1 MATLNAKVF
10 KHHYKKSDGTYNV
23 KIVLYH
29 GTSVY
34 LDTEH
39 YVVDKQLTKSFKIKD
54 QFVLAQLG
62 VTLSKYRKAI
72 SELGE
77 KINALSADS
86 LKQHLIGNEL
96 KVDFLKF
103 SDDYITELKSKE
115 ATAKS
120 GANFQTVRNHLLDF
134 TNHSGSLPIQ
144 FISVE
149 FISQFEKFL
158 RKERI
163 MIRKDQ
169 FGKMRKTKG
178 KPLPDASIHVYLR
191 DFQGLFSAA
200 MKKFNRPSIHLIP
213 IKYNPFDEYK
223 IVDAPETAKRSL
235 EIQQLSNIRDCQTPK
250 DSRAELAR
258 NMGMLSFYLCGMNAV
273 DFYKKQ
279 YTIRNG
285 RMEYRRS
292 KTSGRRKDKAFIS
305 IHIPEEAKP
314 LLDYAATVRERYAS
328 IGNLNKAL
336 SRGMGML
343 AKLTGIDAL
352 EFYAFRHSFGNH
364 ASNTCRKPTKEV
376 ALALNH
382 IEEGFKTTNIYIARD
397 WRIIDE
403 VQLAVLSLLKPKPDF
418 CPPNEFRTILSG
430 ITLPALHQTIAL
442 PIDEEVYA

>member
-54 QFVLAQLG
+54 QFVLAQLAT
-62 VTLSKYRKAI
+62 TLSKYRKAI
-72 SELGE
+72 GELGE

-86 LKQHLIGNEL
+86 LKQHLIGNEQ
-96 KVDFLKF
+96 KVDFLIF
-103 SDDYITELKSKE
+103 SEEYITELKSRE

-120 GANFQTVRNHLLDF
+120 AANFQTVRNHLLDF
-134 TNHSGSLPIQ
+134 NDHHDSLPIE

-149 FISQFEKFL
+149 FISRFEKFL
-158 RKERI
+158 RKERT

-169 FGKMRKTKG
+169 FGKLRKSKG

-200 MKKFNRPSIHLIP
+200 MKKYNRPSIHLIP
-213 IKYNPFDEYK
+213 IKFNPFEEYK
-223 IVDAPETAKRSL
+223 IVDAPETEKRSL
-235 EIQQLSNIRDCQTPK
+235 EIEQLCKIRDCKVPEG
-250 DSRAELAR
+250 SRAELAR
-258 NMGMLSFYLCGMNAV
+258 NLGMLSFYLCGMNAV
-273 DFYKKQ
+273 DIYKQQ
-279 YTIRNG
+279 YAIRNG
-285 RMEYRRS
+285 RIEYQRS

-305 IHIPEEAKP
+305 IHIPEEAKT
-314 LLDYAATVRERYAS
+314 LLEFAATVRKRYAT

-336 SRGMGML
+336 SKGMRML
-343 AKLTGIDAL
+343 SKLTCIDGL

-382 IEEGFKTTNIYIARD
+382 IEEGFKTTNIYIAKN
-397 WRIIDE
+397 WTIVDE
-403 VQLAVLSLLKPKPDF
+403 VQEAVLSLLKPRKPTPVRSIQQALIFLMDYVQ
-418 CPPNEFRTILSG
+418 
-430 ITLPALHQTIAL
+430 LPCIA
-442 PIDEEVYA
+442 

>member
-1 MATLNAKVF
+1 LIMATLNAKVF

-72 SELGE
+72 GELGE

-103 SDDYITELKSKE
+103 SEEYIAELKSQE

-134 TNHSGSLPIQ
+134 NDHRESLPIE

-149 FISQFEKFL
+149 FISRFEKFL
-158 RKERI
+158 RKERT

-169 FGKMRKTKG
+169 FGKLRKSKG
-178 KPLPDASIHVYLR
+178 KPLPDSSIHVYLR

-200 MKKFNRPSIHLIP
+200 MKKYNRPSIHLVP
-213 IKYNPFDEYK
+213 IKHNPFEEYK
-223 IVDAPETAKRSL
+223 IVDAPETEKRSL
-235 EIQQLSNIRDCQTPK
+235 EIEQIIKIRDCEVPK
-250 DSRAELAR
+250 GSRAELAR
-258 NMGMLSFYLCGMNAV
+258 NLGMLSFYLCGMNAV
-273 DFYKKQ
+273 DIYKQQ

-285 RMEYRRS
+285 RIEYQRS

-305 IHIPEEAKP
+305 IHIPDEAKP
-314 LLDYAATVRERYAS
+314 LLEFAATIRKRYAT

-336 SRGMGML
+336 SKGMRML
-343 AKLTGIDAL
+343 AKLTAIDGL

-382 IEEGFKTTNIYIARD
+382 IEEGFKTTNIYIAKD
-397 WRIIDE
+397 WTIVDE
-403 VQLAVLSLLKPKPDF
+403 VQTAVLNLIRPRRPVIIKSLQPARIFLLDYVQ
-418 CPPNEFRTILSG
+418 
-430 ITLPALHQTIAL
+430 LPCIA
-442 PIDEEVYA
+442 